1 MTITS
6 VNIRKLNDHE
16 KMKAIVSVTFDN
28 MLVIHDIKVIN
39 GQDRRFIAMP
49 SRKTWDGH
57 FTDIVHPITAE
68 LRTTLEEEILT
79 AYDRALEE
87 QGQEQESDQE
97 SDQDLDQN
105 QNSASDSE

>member
-1 MTITS
+1 MTITNI
-6 VNIRKLNDHE
+6 NIRKLNDHE

-28 MLVIHDIKVIN
+28 MLVIHDIKVIS

-68 LRTTLEEEILT
+68 LRATLEEEILI
-79 AYDRALEE
+79 AYDKALAEQSLNAVEE
-87 QGQEQESDQE
+87 Q
-97 SDQDLDQN
+97 DLTVE
-105 QNSASDSE
+105 AE

>member
-1 MTITS
+1 MTITN

-57 FTDIVHPITAE
+57 FTDIVHPITTE
-68 LRTTLEEEILT
+68 LRTTLEEEILA
-79 AYDRALEE
+79 AYDKAVA
-87 QGQEQESDQE
+87 EQETA
-97 SDQDLDQN
+97 QDTEQN
-105 QNSASDSE
+105 QDKESE